1 MKKTLFLCVALL
13 AVCVRAGAAEV
24 DEPELDSRLTHYH
37 ASYRINADVS
47 HVETHDWATKVLQA
61 RAVEGLKRYAI
72 SYSTSIQKAEILH
85 AYTLKADGRRI
96 DAPKSNYQLEVN
108 SGKDKDAPVFSDITT
123 LTVVFPE
130 VAVGDTVAFA
140 YRLTQTEPMFPG
152 HFSAMNTFSKLNAF
166 DDVKVTIDA
175 PSSLSAQYEARQMEE
190 LRSEKDGRVTLQW
203 TFQNKK
209 PVRSK
214 RRDWSVYDVEKEP
227 GYAFSTFRSYAEIA
241 EAYGA
246 RARPKAAV
254 TARVRKLADE
264 IAKNQKTPRE
274 QARALYDWVATN
286 ITYGGNCIGVGAV
299 VPHDIP
305 FILDNRMG
313 DCKDHATL
321 LQALLAARGIES
333 TQALVNAGSIYRLPK
348 IPVVS
353 SVNHVI
359 NYLPGLDVFVD
370 STSQTTPFGMLP
382 ASDVGKPVLL
392 VDGFRE
398 DVKTPAPAIGSNRQ
412 HVKSVVRIGADG
424 TARGEIDVSLNG
436 LFAENS
442 RARLRHTPMDRMD
455 EIVEN
460 VFRGMGYIGSGKAHL
475 DDPKELLDSY
485 HYKVDFEVKDLVPL
499 PGPGAF
505 FIYPLFNTEAPIHG
519 YMAAATEAEETVDT
533 VCWSGTS
540 VEEYSYHFPGNMK
553 ILSVPD
559 DLKLSNDFL
568 AYQAT
573 YRMEGNTL
581 TVKRIMDDR
590 TPGNI
595 CSPAMA
601 SAYKAF
607 ATQASKNVKAQ
618 VVYKY
623 VGSAPGS

>member
-1 MKKTLFLCVALL
+1 MVKQTLFLCVALL
-13 AVCVRAGAAEV
+13 AVCFRAEAAEA
-24 DEPELDSRLTHYH
+24 DEPELDTRFGHYYATFH
-37 ASYRINADVS
+37 INADAS
-47 HVETHDWATKVLQA
+47 HVETHDWTTKVLQE
-61 RAVEGLKRYAI
+61 RAVEGAKSHAI

-108 SGKDKDAPVFSDITT
+108 SGKDKNAPVFSDITT

-140 YRLTQTEPMFPG
+140 YRLTQIEPMFPG
-152 HFSAMNTFSKLNAF
+152 HFSVMNTFSKLSAF

-175 PSSLSAQYEARQMEE
+175 PSSLWAQYEARE
-190 LRSEKDGRVTLQW
+190 LVEQRSEKDGRVTLHW
-203 TFQNKK
+203 TFQNKQ
-209 PVRSK
+209 PIRSK

-227 GYAFSTFRSYAEIA
+227 GYAFSTFKSYAEIA

-246 RARPKAAV
+246 RARSKAAV
-254 TARVRKLADE
+254 TERVRKLADE
-264 IAKNQKTPRE
+264 IAENQKTPRE
-274 QARALYDWVATN
+274 QARLLYDWVATN
-286 ITYGGNCIGVGAV
+286 ITYAGNCIGVGAV

-321 LQALLAARGIES
+321 LQALLAAKGIES
-333 TQALVNAGSIYRLPK
+333 TQALVNTSNIYRLPK

-359 NYLPGLDVFVD
+359 NYLPGLNVFAD
-370 STSQTTPFGMLP
+370 STSKTTPFGMLP
-382 ASDVGKPVLL
+382 ASGIGKPVLL

-398 DVKTPAPAIGSNRQ
+398 GVRTPAPAIGSNRQ
-412 HVKSVVRIGADG
+412 YMKSVVRIGTDG
-424 TARGEIDVSLNG
+424 TAQGEIDVSLNG
-436 LFAENS
+436 IFAES
-442 RARLRHTPMDRMD
+442 TRARLRHMPMDRLD

-460 VFRGMGYIGSGKAHL
+460 VFRGMGYIGSGKADL
-475 DDPKELLDSY
+475 DDPKALLDSY
-485 HYKVDFEVKDLVPL
+485 HYKVNFEVKDLLQL

-505 FIYPLFNTEAPIHG
+505 NIYPLFNTEAPIHG
-519 YMAAATEAEETVDT
+519 YMAAATEPEESVDT
-533 VCWSGTS
+533 VCWSGVS
-540 VEEYSYHFPGNMK
+540 VEEYSYQFPRNMK

-559 DLKLSNDFL
+559 DLKVSNEFL
-568 AYQAT
+568 TYRAT
-573 YRMEGNTL
+573 YRLRGNTL
-581 TVKRIMDDR
+581 TVKRIIDDR

-601 SAYKAF
+601 SAYKKF
-607 ATQASKNVKAQ
+607 AIQASKNVKAQ
-618 VVYKY
+618 VVYK
-623 VGSAPGS
+623 

>member
-1 MKKTLFLCVALL
+1 MLKQTLFLYGALL
-13 AVCVRAGAAEV
+13 AVCLRAGAAEV
-24 DEPELDSRLTHYH
+24 VEPELDSRFTHYH
-37 ASYRINADVS
+37 ATYRINADAS

-61 RAVEGLKRYAI
+61 RAVEGLKSQSI

-85 AYTLKADGRRI
+85 AYTLKPDGRRI
-96 DAPKSNYQLEVN
+96 DAPKTNYQLEVN
-108 SGKDKDAPVFSDITT
+108 GGRDKDAPVFSDIST

-152 HFSAMNTFSKLNAF
+152 HFSVMNTFSKLSAF

-175 PSSLSAQYEARQMEE
+175 PASLWAQYEARQMTEA
-190 LRSEKDGRVTLQW
+190 RSEKDGRVTLLW
-203 TFQNKK
+203 TFRNTQ
-209 PVRSK
+209 PVKSK
-214 RRDWSVYDVEKEP
+214 RQDWTVYEVEKEP
-227 GYAFSTFRSYAEIA
+227 GYAFSTFRSYADIA
-241 EAYGA
+241 EVYGA

-254 TARVRKLADE
+254 TERVQKLADE
-264 IAKNQKTPRE
+264 IVKERKTPRE
-274 QARALYDWVATN
+274 QARALYEWVATN
-286 ITYGGNCIGVGAV
+286 ITYAGNCIGVGAV

-333 TQALVNAGSIYRLPK
+333 TQALVNAGGIYRLPK

-359 NYLPGLDVFVD
+359 NYLPGLDVFAD

-382 ASDVGKPVLL
+382 ASDIGKPVLL

-398 DVKTPAPAIGSNRQ
+398 GVRTPVPAIGSNRQ
-412 HVKSVVRIGADG
+412 HMKTTVRIGADG
-424 TARGEIDVSLNG
+424 TAQGEIDVSLNG
-436 LFAENS
+436 VFAES
-442 RARLRHTPMDRMD
+442 TRASLRHMPRDRLD
-455 EIVEN
+455 EVVEN

-475 DDPKELLDSY
+475 DDPKALLDRY
-485 HYKVDFEVKDLVPL
+485 HYKVNFEVKDLVPL

-505 FIYPLFNTEAPIHG
+505 YIYPLFNTEAPVQR
-519 YMAAATEAEETVDT
+519 YLAAATEPEESVDT
-533 VCWSGTS
+533 TCWSGTS
-540 VEEYSYHFPGNMK
+540 VEEYTYHFPRNMK

-559 DLKLSNDFL
+559 DMKVANDFL
-568 AYQAT
+568 T
-573 YRMEGNTL
+573 YRASYRLKGNTL
-581 TVKRIMDDR
+581 TVKRSVDDR

-595 CSPAMA
+595 CTPAMA
-601 SAYKAF
+601 SAYKKF
-607 ATQASKNVKAQ
+607 AIQAARNVKAQ
-618 VVYKY
+618 VVYK
-623 VGSAPGS
+623 